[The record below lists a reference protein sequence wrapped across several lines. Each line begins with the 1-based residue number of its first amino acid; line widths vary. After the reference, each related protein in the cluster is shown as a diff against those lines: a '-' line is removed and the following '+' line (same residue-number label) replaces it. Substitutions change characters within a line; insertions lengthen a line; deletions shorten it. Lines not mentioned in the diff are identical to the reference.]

1 MVSYSVVECNV
12 ELLPVTRLMAV
23 DGEKQDV
30 RDIDDRSESHNLILR
45 LPDLSLNVSKLTS
58 GLIDIIARAIDVPKL
73 GRRWKHP
80 PGGEPVAFIFFN
92 WSINWKKLSVYNLLQ
107 SIK

>member
-73 GRRWKHP
+73 GRR
-80 PGGEPVAFIFFN
+80 
-92 WSINWKKLSVYNLLQ
+92 
-107 SIK
+107 

>member
-1 MVSYSVVECNV
+1 LVSYSVVECNV

-73 GRRWKHP
+73 GRR
-80 PGGEPVAFIFFN
+80 
-92 WSINWKKLSVYNLLQ
+92 
-107 SIK
+107 

>member
-1 MVSYSVVECNV
+1 
-12 ELLPVTRLMAV
+12 MAV

-45 LPDLSLNVSKLTS
+45 LADLSLNVSKLTS

-73 GRRWKHP
+73 GRR
-80 PGGEPVAFIFFN
+80 
-92 WSINWKKLSVYNLLQ
+92 
-107 SIK
+107 